1 MLSDC
6 LEEME
11 QISSAEVKKM
21 INLRSEET
29 EIKPLCSFDQ
39 EKQLQIYLDKL
50 ENMFNS
56 NEVICLIII
65 II

>member
-11 QISSAEVKKM
+11 QISSAKVNKM
-21 INLRSEET
+21 INLRPEET

-39 EKQLQIYLDKL
+39 EKQLQRYINQL

-56 NEVICLIII
+56 NEVMC
-65 II
+65 